1 METRN
6 RLRYSVACPVMFAS
20 DRTIAEGLLINLSPP
35 GCAMQTAYPAKHGE
49 YLKLRILLPGLSA
62 GIAIEV
68 AKVQWRR
75 HGQVGVEFLRVR
87 ENERQRLQR
96 FLARS
101 FLNAALGA

>member
-6 RLRYSVACPVMFAS
+6 RLRYAISCPIIFAA
-20 DRTIAEGLLINLSPP
+20 DKTIAEGTLINLSPP
-35 GCAMQTAYPAKHGE
+35 GCAVQTAYPAKHGE

-68 AKVQWRR
+68 AKVRWRR

-87 ENERQRLQR
+87 DDEQQRLR
-96 FLARS
+96 RS
-101 FLNAALGA
+101 WPGPS